1 LLAGLQDVALW
12 HERDISHSSV
22 ERVVLPDS
30 SMLAHY
36 LMNRLRRLIDGLE
49 VFGDRMRENLDS
61 SHGLVFSQP
70 VLLAL
75 VSAGLTR
82 DDAYRVV
89 QRNAMRAWDE
99 RRPFRDLLEADAE
112 IQALNGAVDFD
123 AAFNLESS
131 LVNIDR
137 TFEALAAIQK

>member
-1 LLAGLQDVALW
+1 
-12 HERDISHSSV
+12 
-22 ERVVLPDS
+22 
-30 SMLAHY
+30 
-36 LMNRLRRLIDGLE
+36 
-49 VFGDRMRENLDS
+49 
-61 SHGLVFSQP
+61 
-70 VLLAL
+70 
-75 VSAGLTR
+75 SAGLTR

-89 QRNAMRAWDE
+89 QRNAMKAWDE
-99 RRPFRDLLEADAE
+99 RRSFRGLLEADAE

>member
-1 LLAGLQDVALW
+1 
-12 HERDISHSSV
+12 
-22 ERVVLPDS
+22 
-30 SMLAHY
+30 
-36 LMNRLRRLIDGLE
+36 
-49 VFGDRMRENLDS
+49 
-61 SHGLVFSQP
+61 
-70 VLLAL
+70 
-75 VSAGLTR
+75 LTR